1 MKSPLAV
8 ALFLVSL
15 RTLSASPQDYFV
27 SCDDALQTAPF
38 SALRKQI
45 ETESS
50 IQQLDQCMRLSNKEF
65 LVTGNPRGPFNGDPS
80 NFFYCNAEMAPP
92 TCVADKSYAYY
103 PSLGIIRQ
111 FSGRNNKQYVLWSTY
126 LLRHGVE
133 TSGYGIFSLV
143 PKTQDP
149 RGYEIYTLPV
159 GTYCS
164 YSEERDC
171 ACDNLPSAT
180 KESIRV
186 TDPQILNEGQS
197 SVSIVFK
204 TITTD
209 CSNFRN
215 ASRTVAL
222 VLKDGRFVAK

>member
-1 MKSPLAV
+1 MKNLLAV
-8 ALFLVSL
+8 ALMLASL
-15 RTLSASPQDYFV
+15 QALSAPLQNYFV
-27 SCDDALQTAPF
+27 SCDDALQTTPF
-38 SALRKQI
+38 LALRKQL

-65 LVTGNPRGPFNGDPS
+65 LVTGNPSGPFNGDPS
-80 NFFYCNAEMAPP
+80 NFFYCNVENAPS
-92 TCVADKSYAYY
+92 CVADKSYAYY

-126 LLRHGVE
+126 LLQQGVE

-143 PKTQDP
+143 PKTQNP
-149 RGYEIYTLPV
+149 RGYEIYTLPI

-164 YSEERDC
+164 YSEEIDC
-171 ACDNLPSAT
+171 TCANLSPGT

-186 TDPQILNEGQS
+186 TDPQIQNEGQS

-209 CSNFRN
+209 CANLKNTSST
-215 ASRTVAL
+215 ATL
-222 VLKDGRFVAK
+222 VLKDGKFVAK